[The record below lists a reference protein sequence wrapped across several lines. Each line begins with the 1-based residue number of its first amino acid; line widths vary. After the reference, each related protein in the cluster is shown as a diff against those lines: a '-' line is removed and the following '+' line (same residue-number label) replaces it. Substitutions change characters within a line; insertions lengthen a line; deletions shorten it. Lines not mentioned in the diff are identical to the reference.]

1 MIKELDKNIVNNWN
15 KKMLE
20 LQNNNRNKLLNNTTK
35 DNQNNNYKI
44 NNK

>member
-15 KKMLE
+15 KRMLE
-20 LQNNNRNKLLNNTTK
+20 LQNKNRNKILNNTTK

>member
-20 LQNNNRNKLLNNTTK
+20 LQNNNKNKLLNNTIK
-35 DNQNNNYKI
+35 NNQNNNYKI
-44 NNK
+44 NK